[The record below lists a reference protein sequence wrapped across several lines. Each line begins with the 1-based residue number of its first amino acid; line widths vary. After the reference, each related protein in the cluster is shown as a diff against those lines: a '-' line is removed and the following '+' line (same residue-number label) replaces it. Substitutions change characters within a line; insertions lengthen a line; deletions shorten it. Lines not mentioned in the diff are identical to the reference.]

1 MDRKAMLAPREL
13 PVLPVPEESPAILDH
28 LDLQVFPEFKAIR
41 VTLVS
46 LEKREQVCNNEICFS

>member
-1 MDRKAMLAPREL
+1 MDRKAMLAPKEL

-41 VTLVS
+41 VTLVF